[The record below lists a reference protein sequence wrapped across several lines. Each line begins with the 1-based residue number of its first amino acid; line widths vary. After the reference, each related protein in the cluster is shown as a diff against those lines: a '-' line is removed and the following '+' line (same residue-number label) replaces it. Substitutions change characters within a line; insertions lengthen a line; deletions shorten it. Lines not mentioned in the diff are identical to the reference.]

1 VEVELG
7 VMSFESTGVSCG
19 WAMILSASE
28 RGVWMRVAGLLCACF
43 WGIGCTSGEN
53 PQVEAFDSAG
63 VRITVNH
70 LPSAPQTRAL
80 GEPVLS
86 IGSVV
91 GDEAYLFDGVSGG
104 LILDGRIIVADVG
117 GHAIRFFDSGG
128 IHQKTVGGAGEGP
141 GEFRDLG
148 SLGRYRGD
156 SIIVWDRT
164 LQRVT
169 VFDKSGEVG
178 RANRL
183 ASNPTG
189 AGIRYIAQTA
199 DGTLFGRGTIPIS
212 GSPPLWRTWRDTLAV
227 IRYRPDGSQP
237 QLIAELPGDDRF
249 ALSTSGGALQINN
262 HPLGRIPALSAV
274 GNELL
279 YADGTTT
286 SVDVLSPGGEL
297 SRRFRLTTE
306 PREATDDVITTLK
319 SRFIGEDPEPAWVQE
334 VERLF
339 SSIQWPESVP
349 GSAALLSDPSGD
361 TWLEVFGLDYGVGRD
376 WIRFGAS
383 GAYRY
388 TLETPP
394 GFVPLDFGNEFVLG
408 LERDDLGVERITLRP
423 IHFHE
428 E

>member
-1 VEVELG
+1 
-7 VMSFESTGVSCG
+7 
-19 WAMILSASE
+19 MILSACE
-28 RGVWMRVAGLLCACF
+28 CEVWIRVAGLLGACF
-43 WGIGCTSGEN
+43 WGVGCTSGEN
-53 PQVEAFDSAG
+53 PPVETVDSAG
-63 VRITVNH
+63 IRITVNH
-70 LPSAPQTRAL
+70 LPSDPQTRAL

-86 IGSVV
+86 IGSAV

-104 LILDGRIIVADVG
+104 LILDGRIVVADAG
-117 GHAIRFFDSGG
+117 GHAIRFFDSVG
-128 IHQKTVGGAGEGP
+128 IHQRTVGGPGEGP
-141 GEFRDLG
+141 GEFGDLG

-156 SIIVWDRT
+156 SIIVWDRA

-183 ASNPTG
+183 ASNPVG
-189 AGIRYIAQTA
+189 AGVRNIAPAA
-199 DGTLFGRGTIPIS
+199 DGTLFGRSTIPVS

-237 QLIAELPGDDRF
+237 QLIAELRGDDRY
-249 ALSTSGGALQINN
+249 ALSGSAGARQINN
-262 HPLGRIPALSAV
+262 HPLGRIPALIAV
-274 GNELL
+274 DDELL

-286 SVDVLSPGGEL
+286 AVDVLSADGEL
-297 SRRFRLTTE
+297 RRRFRLVTE
-306 PREATDDVITTLK
+306 PRGATDDVITTLK
-319 SRFIGEDPEPAWVQE
+319 SRFLGEDPEPAWIQE

-361 TWLEVFGLDYGVGRD
+361 TWLEVFGLDDGVGRD
-376 WIRFGAS
+376 WIRFDAS
-383 GAYRY
+383 GGYCY
-388 TLETPP
+388 TLKTPP

-423 IHFHE
+423 IHFPWE
-428 E
+428 